1 MKVKECV
8 EKAAMLLGIA
18 DDVCAYLEDGYE
30 PGEEGAQR
38 LLKCFN
44 LVENELAL
52 DYLPLFAEQKVVNE
66 NGKVDFLLLQK
77 NAVRIVSVKNE
88 AGESVKFRLFPK
100 YLETPKGA
108 LTIVYS
114 YIPPEKQMGDESD
127 YVTLSVRLFAYGM
140 AMNYALLMGLYEEAA
155 VWEKKY
161 KEALEAAYRIRGAA
175 VVRSRRWV

>member
-18 DDVCAYLEDGYE
+18 DEVCAYLN
-30 PGEEGAQR
+30 EGDTQGQEQTER
-38 LLKCFN
+38 LVKCFN

-52 DYLPLFAEQKVVNE
+52 DYLPLFAEQKVVNQ

-77 NAVRIVSVKNE
+77 NVVRIAGVKNK

-100 YLETPKGA
+100 YFEAPMGE
-108 LTIVYS
+108 LTIIYS
-114 YIPPEKQMGDESD
+114 YTPPEKTLDGESD
-127 YVTLSVRLFAYGM
+127 YATLSARLFGYGM
-140 AMNYALLMGLYEEAA
+140 AMNYALIMGLYEEAS
-155 VWEKKY
+155 VWDKKY

-175 VVRSRRWV
+175 VIRSRRWV